1 MYNALVISRQGKN
14 YIVEDD
20 YGQQHICHARTNA
33 NDAVCGDIV
42 DCESIQDSQDVITL
56 IRTRKN
62 QLTRLDN
69 FNREKTVAANVDHM
83 LIVIAPLPIYSTS
96 LIDKYLACAQLNNC
110 KTTLVVNKA
119 ELLFQND
126 IDIIG
131 LESTYDELTDNL
143 IVVSAK
149 LGYGIQ
155 QLRNIL
161 SNEISIFVGQSGVGK
176 SSLINSI
183 LNNTNIKTGEL
194 SDHIQQGKHTT
205 TNAYAHTINSQGKLI
220 DSPGVRSFIPIFKSR
235 EEVMYGYKEFLPYI
249 GQCKFS
255 DCQHI
260 NEPQCAVKSAVRLNI
275 IKQSRYQS
283 YLDNISNLT
292 KPDL

>member
-1 MYNALVISRQGKN
+1 MPPGRI
-14 YIVEDD
+14 
-20 YGQQHICHARTNA
+20 
-33 NDAVCGDIV
+33 
-42 DCESIQDSQDVITL
+42 
-56 IRTRKN
+56 
-62 QLTRLDN
+62 
-69 FNREKTVAANVDHM
+69 
-83 LIVIAPLPIYSTS
+83 
-96 LIDKYLACAQLNNC
+96 
-110 KTTLVVNKA
+110 
-119 ELLFQND
+119 
-126 IDIIG
+126 
-131 LESTYDELTDNL
+131 
-143 IVVSAK
+143 
-149 LGYGIQ
+149 
-155 QLRNIL
+155 
-161 SNEISIFVGQSGVGK
+161 QSGVGK

-235 EEVMYGYKEFLPYI
+235 EEVMYGYKEFLSYI

-260 NEPQCAVKSAVRLNI
+260 NEPQCAIKSAVELNI

-292 KPDL
+292 KPE